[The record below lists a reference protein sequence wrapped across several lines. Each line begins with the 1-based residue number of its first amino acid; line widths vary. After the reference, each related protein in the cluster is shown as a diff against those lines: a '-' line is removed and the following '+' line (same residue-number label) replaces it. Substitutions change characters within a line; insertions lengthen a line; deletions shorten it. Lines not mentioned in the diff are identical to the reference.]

1 MSNRT
6 LFALVACVAALAAA
20 PLGAHAQK
28 MYKCVDA
35 KGKVYY
41 TQLPP
46 AECTGRPSDVL
57 DKSGVV
63 VKHNEAPLTAE
74 QRAKIEADKEAEK
87 KRKAEEAERLKEQQ
101 RQSTALLNTYS
112 SVKDIDEAR
121 ARALKDNADAIKEQ
135 EKRYAAAL
143 ARQQEL
149 DKEKA
154 FYVNRVLPRK
164 LQLDLE
170 AAAVD
175 IKNQEQ
181 ALEARRREA
190 HTINAKYD
198 DDKRRYI
205 ELTAAKAPAP
215 PRIVR

>member
-1 MSNRT
+1 MSKR
-6 LFALVACVAALAAA
+6 ALLVLIAAAAVAALGAA
-20 PLGAHAQK
+20 PLAAHEQK

-46 AECTGRPSDVL
+46 SECTGRASDELSREGTVI
-57 DKSGVV
+57 
-63 VKHNEAPLTAE
+63 KHNDAPLTAE
-74 QRAKIEADKEAEK
+74 QRAKLEAQREVEK
-87 KRKAEEAERLKEQQ
+87 KKKSEEEERKREQQ

-112 SVKDIDEAR
+112 SVSDIEYAR
-121 ARALKDNADAIKEQ
+121 NQALKDNADAVKETEQ
-135 EKRYAAAL
+135 RYAAAL

-170 AAAVD
+170 GIAVD

-181 ALEARRREA
+181 ALDARRKEA

-198 DDKRRYI
+198 DDKRRYL
-205 ELTAAKAPAP
+205 ELTSAPAKK
-215 PRIVR
+215 

>member
-1 MSNRT
+1 MSNRA
-6 LFALVACVAALAAA
+6 LFFLIAVLATA
-20 PLGAHAQK
+20 PAGAQQEPQK

-35 KGKVYY
+35 RGKVYY

-46 AECTGRPSDVL
+46 PECTGRASDELSKQGTVI
-57 DKSGVV
+57 
-63 VKHNEAPLTAE
+63 KHNDAPLSEE
-74 QRAKIEADKEAEK
+74 QRAKFEAQRDAEK
-87 KRKAEEAERLKEQQ
+87 KKKAEAEERTREQQ

-112 SVKDIDEAR
+112 SVSDIEYAR
-121 ARALKDNADAIKEQ
+121 NQALKDNADAVKETEQ
-135 EKRYAAAL
+135 RYAAAL

-170 AAAVD
+170 GIAVD

-181 ALEARRREA
+181 ALDARRKEA

-198 DDKRRYI
+198 DDKRRYL
-205 ELTAAKAPAP
+205 ELTSAPAKK
-215 PRIVR
+215 